1 MLLEMSLL
9 AACSPTRMQVMPVDA
24 VLPSPAPAAPLAHWT
39 TTSTRQTESLNVTG
53 ATLRGWTFTAS
64 PDAHSRLRILFFNGN
79 AMTIDAAQSIYRGL
93 AVRGAD
99 VTVFDYRGYGF
110 SPGKPAVIDF
120 RSDSLA
126 IYDKL
131 AASGPVIVYGFSLGT
146 AMATYVASQRP
157 VAGLI
162 LAGTIATAKEEFPIF
177 GRATGYNS
185 SELAKMMPSPDAVTA
200 FDETGMIA
208 KNSSPLLMIHG
219 ESDQLVPIQEGREV
233 FSASTA
239 RQKQFVV
246 VSAAGHNDTVE
257 SVTALAAVRSYLS
270 SLPADKKIGKPIPE
284 IK

>member
-1 MLLEMSLL
+1 LEGSIRSDSYAVGNVVVGRVFTYAHAGDAGRCG
-9 AACSPTRMQVMPVDA
+9 AAVACTGC
-24 VLPSPAPAAPLAHWT
+24 APCTLDDHIHAPDREPECDGRNAA
-39 TTSTRQTESLNVTG
+39 
-53 ATLRGWTFTAS
+53 
-64 PDAHSRLRILFFNGN
+64 RLDIHGKPRCPFE
-79 AMTIDAAQSIYRGL
+79 AAAQSIYRGL